1 MNHCADGHT
10 KKEREKIMLGK
21 PKYGWCNIMVGQN
34 KLGCASYLIDVPT
47 YLLDVFNQY
56 LSEENNLNFT
66 VEFDAEGYFFGI
78 IEFNETLYSIRD
90 DTLDGNPVL
99 QEISPTLLGLEVFD
113 RAEVI
118 KKLAYEL
125 IVDIETN
132 LEDWV
137 YWENDEESM
146 ETNESDN
153 RRRMLQSK
161 INELKEKI
169 HG

>member
-1 MNHCADGHT
+1 
-10 KKEREKIMLGK
+10 MLGK

-56 LSEENNLNFT
+56 LSEENHLNFT

>member
-56 LSEENNLNFT
+56 LSEENHLNFT

>member
-56 LSEENNLNFT
+56 LSEENLLNFT

-113 RAEVI
+113 RAEII

>member
-1 MNHCADGHT
+1 
-10 KKEREKIMLGK
+10 MLGK

-56 LSEENNLNFT
+56 LSEENHLNFT

-113 RAEVI
+113 RAEII